1 MKVPD
6 PLYIPD
12 LIALVPDFITPKIAL
27 DLLKFPGLPNL
38 FSLFP
43 NSFKFI
49 FLPYPHKKSM
59 HFLFCANVP
68 GSFCFDAAGVV
79 LHVSLPHAG
88 LALFPLGLQFEILL
102 V

>member
-1 MKVPD
+1 MKEPD

-12 LIALVPDFITPKIAL
+12 LIASIPDFITTQNCL
-27 DLLKFPGLPNL
+27 LHWLKFPGLPNL

-43 NSFKFI
+43 QFLQI
-49 FLPYPHKKSM
+49 FLG
-59 HFLFCANVP
+59 ANVP